1 MPTPVCV
8 VTSSKYQWALRPFSY
23 LFETY
28 WSQLQPVTV
37 ITDARLEF
45 ALSTSFSI
53 FQVGDGKPLPP
64 NRWSDALLAYLE
76 QLAHSHCILMLE
88 DYWLIRT
95 VDHRGIETLAEYA
108 RSHGDVLRMDLTDD
122 RQYNGKAKDIGAWG
136 HYDLVE
142 TPGDSEYQMSL
153 QAGIWNRDLLKSVL
167 RSGMSPWEVELH
179 LGPALHGRSDLRVIG
194 SRQSPLRYINAFK
207 SDKGF
212 ELQNLERLPSEHL
225 EEIRRRG
232 WLRGG

>member
-1 MPTPVCV
+1 VPTPVCV
-8 VTSSKYQWALRPFSY
+8 VTSSRYQWALRPFGY
-23 LFETY
+23 LFERY

-45 ALSTSFSI
+45 ALPSSFSV
-53 FQVGDGKPLPP
+53 FKVGGGKLLPAKQ
-64 NRWSDALLAYLE
+64 WSDALLTYLD
-76 QLAHSHCILMLE
+76 QLPQSHFILMLE

-95 VDHRGIETLAEYA
+95 VDHRGVETLSDYA
-108 RSHGDVLRMDLTDD
+108 RAHGDVLRVDLTDD

-153 QAGIWNRDLLKSVL
+153 QAGIWSRDLMRSVL
-167 RSGMSPWEVELH
+167 RPGLSPWEVELH
-179 LGPALHGRSDLRVIG
+179 LGPALHGRTDLRVIG
-194 SRQSPLRYINAFK
+194 SRQPCIRYINVFK
-207 SDKGF
+207 SGKGF
-212 ELQNLERLPSEHL
+212 ELQSLDRLPTEHL
-225 EEIRRRG
+225 EELRRRG